1 MSDTYA
7 SAKVNPLVVGIEELR
22 RIRSSASVPFF
33 ASSARKDGAIS
44 RVQRI
49 STERKRL
56 YGTGWRKLRSRTSEG
71 MRTDFH
77 KETASP
83 STITQNRPQ
92 YALEDTSVHRSHEL
106 EPSDMLLLPR
116 SVQSLHDHAV
126 SSQNRAA
133 ESLKLQATVKLLSES
148 LEEIGAL
155 RALLEQSINPATVDR
170 ILNAVT
176 GEAKPVGPEN
186 SVPDL
191 KYRALLLEQSRLADQ
206 VYTLRYT
213 TLPAQAINHTPCVE
227 ILLSIAYLG

>member
-1 MSDTYA
+1 MSDIYA
-7 SAKVNPLVVGIEELR
+7 KINPLVVGIEELR

-33 ASSARKDGAIS
+33 ASSASNDGTTS

-56 YGTGWRKLRSRTSEG
+56 YGTGWRKLRPRTSEG
-71 MRTDFH
+71 VLSDIQ
-77 KETASP
+77 KGTASLD
-83 STITQNRPQ
+83 TIAQNRPQ
-92 YALEDTSVHRSHEL
+92 YELEDTSVYGSHDL

-116 SVQSLHDHAV
+116 SVQSSRDHAV
-126 SSQNRAA
+126 TSQNRAA
-133 ESLKLQATVKLLSES
+133 ESQKLQATVKLLSES

-155 RALLEQSINPATVDR
+155 RALLEQSVDPATVDR
-170 ILNAVT
+170 LLSAVT
-176 GEAKPVGPEN
+176 GESKPVGPAN

-206 VYTLRYT
+206 VNTLSYA
-213 TLPAQAINHTPCVE
+213 TLPAQAINYTFCVK